1 MYIKFNLMV
10 LKHNINKNIVLKSV
24 FVLLSLFSILD
35 GFGQNK
41 IAEEVQKL
49 QRENIQFKQMSLL
62 TADSSISNKDI
73 NEVVTQFTL
82 AKVDFNKMNQM
93 ALNPLDFLE
102 LEIPYQNQNIKIL
115 LYRVNL
121 FAKDFKVETDKE
133 RNISYQ
139 KGVYYRGIIKGNT
152 NSVSAFNFF
161 NGEFNG
167 VFSSAEMGNIVVGKI
182 DKLNNKEDYIIYSDA
197 NFLIENSF
205 KCGVQETDVQPST
218 STVNR
223 EASTLKCVTFYYEID
238 YNLFISNGS
247 NSSTT
252 ANWATSVFNNVQT
265 LFANDGITTA
275 LNLVYIWTSPDI
287 YEGIGITSSEYLFA
301 FQNYRPIINGD
312 VGVLV
317 GIDPG
322 GLGGVAFL
330 NGLCTNFNYGYS
342 DVDGISIATVPTYS
356 WTTQVMTHEL
366 GHLLGSPHTH
376 ACVWN
381 GTSTPIDGCGSQA
394 GYPENGCDIIGPIP
408 SSFTKGTIMSYCHL
422 IAGVGISFANGFG
435 IQPAT
440 LMANTVNSKSCL
452 GTDCTSCINTIS
464 NIQTSTILDNST
476 TITWEDFDDST
487 SWEISVTS
495 FGSPSIYNAVSQ
507 ANYQA
512 TGLVPNTY
520 YQVKIKPIC
529 TSVNPISREYIF
541 ITPGNYCG
549 TLAFYDTG
557 GASGNYG
564 DRESFTRTIT
574 PNLSNKKI
582 VVSFTE
588 FNLEDNYDYLYIF
601 DGPDDSYSELNFGNG
616 FTGTNSPG
624 TITSTAA
631 DGSLTFKFISDQNL
645 TAAGW
650 EATINCEENLG
661 IGSNDFLDFSY
672 YPNPTKNTINLKS
685 NTTITKIEVYNIE
698 GRTLFLQKL
707 EALESK
713 VDLSRFASGTYFFK
727 VQFNEI
733 EKNFKVL
740 KM

>member
-1 MYIKFNLMV
+1 MTLTQNIK
-10 LKHNINKNIVLKSV
+10 KSKVLKSV
-24 FVLLSLFSILD
+24 FLSLSLLSILN

-49 QRENIQFKQMSLL
+49 QRENTQFTQVSLL
-62 TADSSISNKDI
+62 TADSSISNIDI
-73 NEVVTQFTL
+73 NQVVTQSTL
-82 AKVDFNKMNQM
+82 AKVDFNKMNQI

-115 LYRVNL
+115 LYRVNP
-121 FAKDFKVETDKE
+121 FSKDFKVDTDKE
-133 RNISYQ
+133 KNISYQ
-139 KGVYYRGIIKGNT
+139 KGVYYRGIIKGNS

-161 NGEFNG
+161 NGAFNG
-167 VFSSAEMGNIVVGKI
+167 VFSSAELGNVVVGKI
-182 DKLNNKEDYIIYSDA
+182 DKPNNQNDYIIYSDA

-205 KCGVQETDVQPST
+205 KCGVEETGIPPSN
-218 STVNR
+218 STVKR
-223 EASTLKCVTFYYEID
+223 EVTTAKCVTFYYEID
-238 YNLFISNGS
+238 YNLFLSNDS
-247 NSSTT
+247 NSLTT

-275 LNLVYIWTSPDI
+275 LNSVYIWTTPDA
-287 YEGIGITSSEYLFA
+287 YEGIGTTSADYLFA
-301 FQNYRPIINGD
+301 FQDYRPIINGD

-381 GTSTPIDGCGSQA
+381 GNNTPIDGCGSQA
-394 GYPENGCDIIGPIP
+394 GYPENGCNTIGPIP
-408 SSFTKGTIMSYCHL
+408 SSFEKGTIMSYCHL
-422 IAGVGISFANGFG
+422 IEGVGISFANGFG

-440 LMANTVNSKSCL
+440 LMANTINAKSCL
-452 GTDCTSCINTIS
+452 GTNCIACINTIS
-464 NIQTSTILDNST
+464 NIQTSSILDNST
-476 TITWEDFDDST
+476 TITWEDFDDAT

-495 FGSPSIYNAVSQ
+495 FGSPAIWNVVSQ
-507 ANYQA
+507 TNYQA
-512 TGLVPNTY
+512 TGLLPNTY
-520 YQVKIKPIC
+520 YQIKIKPIC
-529 TSVNPISREYIF
+529 TSVNPISREYLF

-549 TLAFYDTG
+549 TLSFYDTG
-557 GASGNYG
+557 GDSNNYS
-564 DRESFTRTIT
+564 DIESFTRTIT

-588 FNLEDNYDYLYIF
+588 FNLEDNYDYLYIY
-601 DGPDDSYSELNFGNG
+601 DGSDDSYAELNFGDG

-624 TITSTAA
+624 TVTSTAV
-631 DGSLTFKFISDQNL
+631 DGSLTFKFISDQYS
-645 TAAGW
+645 TASGW
-650 EATINCEENLG
+650 SATINCEENLG
-661 IGSNDFLDFSY
+661 IGFNDFLDFTY
-672 YPNPTKNTINLKS
+672 YPNPTKNNINLKS
-685 NTTITKIEVYNIE
+685 NTNITEIKVYNIE
-698 GRTLFLQKL
+698 GRTLFSQKL
-707 EALESK
+707 NALESN
-713 VDLSRFASGTYFFK
+713 VDLSQFASGTYFFK
-727 VQFNEI
+727 VRFNEI
-733 EKNFKVL
+733 EKNFKIL